1 MEPESSS
8 DEESEEGHDR
18 RDRSY
23 DPLAWKSDSDDSFK
37 FPKKRKKK
45 VETGFAGKRF
55 KFYDDRSDDEMSDD
69 LEEANYDEI
78 EEEEFISGAIG
89 EKEDEEER
97 LR

>member
-45 VETGFAGKRF
+45 VAILRRAKKKLCLDSQKKPQTLMTTEKLQVLKR
-55 KFYDDRSDDEMSDD
+55 KTCE
-69 LEEANYDEI
+69 
-78 EEEEFISGAIG
+78 GG
-89 EKEDEEER
+89 GG
-97 LR
+97 